1 MSDIL
6 KRIGSAIR
14 SFISDKSRS
23 EKYVKNE
30 KYVKWGNFF
39 EDRYESEAEFSENTD
54 YELAT
59 IFLKGSKHSLNFKF
73 SFSHC
78 YQIMDRRIFSIFCQT
93 SHLNKLDKDYPIYRI
108 ENSSLI
114 EYIIHSSGGLLE
126 KNELEH
132 YRVVSSNLI
141 FDIILC
147 QGEEIQVNIE
157 EVEDSELGEYRK

>member
-6 KRIGSAIR
+6 KRIDSAAR

-30 KYVKWGNFF
+30 KYIKWGNFF

-73 SFSHC
+73 PLA
-78 YQIMDRRIFSIFCQT
+78 IVI
-93 SHLNKLDKDYPIYRI
+93 K
-108 ENSSLI
+108 
-114 EYIIHSSGGLLE
+114 
-126 KNELEH
+126 
-132 YRVVSSNLI
+132 
-141 FDIILC
+141 
-147 QGEEIQVNIE
+147 
-157 EVEDSELGEYRK
+157 

>member
-1 MSDIL
+1 MSNIL
-6 KRIGSAIR
+6 KRIGSAAR
-14 SFISDKSRS
+14 SFISDKSRG

-30 KYVKWGNFF
+30 KYIKWGKFF

-59 IFLKGSKHSLNFKF
+59 IFLKGSKHSLNIKF
-73 SFSHC
+73 PFSHC

-93 SHLNKLDKDYPIYRI
+93 SHLDKDYPIYRI

-132 YRVVSSNLI
+132 YRVASSNLI

-147 QGEEIQVNIE
+147 QGEEIQVNID
-157 EVEDSELGEYRK
+157 EVEDSELG

>member
-6 KRIGSAIR
+6 KRIGSVVR
-14 SFISDKSRS
+14 SVISDKSRS
-23 EKYVKNE
+23 EKHEKNE
-30 KYVKWGNFF
+30 KYIKWGNFF
-39 EDRYESEAEFSENTD
+39 EDRYESEAEFSENTN

-59 IFLKGSKHSLNFKF
+59 IFLKGSKHLINIKF
-73 SFSHC
+73 PFSHC

-114 EYIIHSSGGLLE
+114 ECIIHSSGGLLE
-126 KNELEH
+126 ENELEH
-132 YRVVSSNLI
+132 YRVASSNLI

-147 QGEEIQVNIE
+147 QGEEIQVNID
-157 EVEDSELGEYRK
+157 EVEDSELD